1 MRAAAKMAGV
11 HRDDA
16 VENVEHVEPLPTES
30 TVSDDGIYMKVRI
43 YLGQTYV
50 GEYMEGNTPEVH
62 ELVNFAKKNTWEGDD
77 SIPKK
82 NKQTRYQ
89 NDRNMVKLAW
99 WFHLFVPMIPMIQ
112 CFFFEDNPTGSSHTK
127 HNTV

>member
-62 ELVNFAKKNTWEGDD
+62 ELVNFAKKTHGREM
-77 SIPKK
+77 IPSQK
-82 NKQTRYQ
+82 KQT
-89 NDRNMVKLAW
+89 NEISK
-99 WFHLFVPMIPMIQ
+99 
-112 CFFFEDNPTGSSHTK
+112 
-127 HNTV
+127 